1 MNKEDIL
8 LQLCWS
14 DGRKDNKL
22 QQENMELELYIEYLL
37 KEYQVTVLF
46 CQGGIVNRYIDES
59 LDFEI
64 LIKVNK
70 KEAYYLVVLRKL
82 LILDTRM

>member
-1 MNKEDIL
+1 M